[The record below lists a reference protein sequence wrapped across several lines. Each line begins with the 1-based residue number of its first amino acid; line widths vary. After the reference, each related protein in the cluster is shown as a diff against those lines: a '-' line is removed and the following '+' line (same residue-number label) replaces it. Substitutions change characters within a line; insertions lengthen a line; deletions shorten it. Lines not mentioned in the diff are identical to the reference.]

1 MAETFLVEEVRPDD
15 PAAVGG
21 EALVGERNPD
31 GRSGVFGVKVQAHR
45 LVRLRLRLGRW
56 MYLHKPKAAK
66 RCSSFQAESF
76 RLRRTRFAFGDI
88 SLEDLKRW
96 RKENLAQL
104 GRRGVF
110 PI

>member
-1 MAETFLVEEVRPDD
+1 
-15 PAAVGG
+15 
-21 EALVGERNPD
+21 
-31 GRSGVFGVKVQAHR
+31 
-45 LVRLRLRLGRW
+45 
-56 MYLHKPKAAK
+56 MYLHKPKPAK

-88 SLEDLKRW
+88 FLEDLKRW
-96 RKENLAQL
+96 REENLAQL